1 MNWITPKI
9 IAFSSP
15 SEEEEDEEGYKTFTP
30 DDYSP
35 VFQRHNIGTII
46 RLNNRSYNEQRFV
59 DNGFKFEDLYF
70 VDGTCPSKRII
81 KKFLT
86 IAEAEEKGIAIHC
99 KAGLG
104 RTGALIGLYWMKHY
118 GFPAAAF
125 IGWIRICRPG
135 SVLGPQQHFLLEME
149 KEMFEQGG
157 IKEKSL
163 TDGIEN
169 ISLEENKYEQ
179 ADDDKDTSYREK
191 GLILKHARKKP
202 STTLFEQEIIGKADR
217 KDGNGYARSERKRSI
232 LD

>member
-30 DDYSP
+30 EDYAP
-35 VFQRHNIGTII
+35 IFERFNIGTVM
-46 RLNNRSYNEQRFV
+46 RLNNRSYDEQRFV
-59 DNGFKFEDLYF
+59 DQGFNFEDLYF
-70 VDGTCPSKRII
+70 VDGTCPSKKII
-81 KKFLT
+81 KKFFAA
-86 IAEAEEKGIAIHC
+86 AESEEKGIAIHC

-104 RTGALIGLYWMKHY
+104 RTGALIGLYCMKHY

-149 KEMFEQGG
+149 KEMFELGG
-157 IKEKSL
+157 VKETSL

-169 ISLEENKYEQ
+169 ISLEEKKLELT
-179 ADDDKDTSYREK
+179 DVEK
-191 GLILKHARKKP
+191 RIAYKGDIGSGKRLK
-202 STTLFEQEIIGKADR
+202 KAKR
-217 KDGNGYARSERKRSI
+217 ERKNWA
-232 LD
+232 